1 MRAKR
6 SRLFVWLGSVLL
18 VGLAVAGFVVS
29 SRAHGIDKSD
39 DIPLAEVKRGDLE
52 LQVRGT
58 AELRASHAMML
69 TAPAIGGDALQ
80 ITQLARTGAP
90 VKKGDLVMEFDPS
103 EQRYKLEQNRSELL
117 QAEQEITKAKA
128 DAIVLGA
135 QDKVAL
141 LKAQYGVRKA
151 ELEVKKKELVSTID
165 GEKNQLALEQA
176 QRTLTESE
184 NDLESHKTSGQAAVF
199 LAQEK
204 YNKAKLAMDQAQ
216 ENLGKMRVTAPIDGL
231 VSIQKNMNASGG
243 FFFTGMSLPDYHAG
257 DQVQAG
263 SSIAQVVDPM
273 GMDLI
278 AKVGERERSNLMPGQ
293 AVDVQFDALPGHTC
307 KGKVKSVGGMS
318 MHQFFDSSNP
328 GGFDVSIQLAD
339 TDPRLRSGFT
349 AQVVFLGN
357 KQNNVMYVPRQAVF
371 LKDGKRIVY
380 ARKADGYD
388 QREVKIQSE
397 TESRAAI
404 TGLEEG
410 TRVALIDP
418 TATRKTTGSSVASPG
433 LGATP

>member
-1 MRAKR
+1 MRTKR
-6 SRLFVWLGSVLL
+6 SRLLVWLGSVLL

-29 SRAHGIDKSD
+29 SRAHVVDKSD
-39 DIPLAEVKRGDLE
+39 EIPLAEVKRGDLE
-52 LQVRGT
+52 LQVRAT
-58 AELRASHAMML
+58 AELRASHAIML

-90 VKKGDLVMEFDPS
+90 VKKGDLIIEFDPS

-128 DAIVLGA
+128 DAVVLGA

-141 LKAQYGVRKA
+141 LKAKYGVRKA
-151 ELEVKKKELVSTID
+151 ELEVKKNELVSKID

-176 QRTLTESE
+176 QRTLEESE
-184 NDLESHKTSGQAAVF
+184 KDLESHKTSGQAAVF

-204 YNKAKLAMDQAQ
+204 YNKAKLAMDQAR
-216 ENLGKMRVTAPIDGL
+216 ENLDKMQVTAPIDGL

-263 SSIAQVVDPM
+263 SSIAQVVDPR
-273 GMDLI
+273 GMELI
-278 AKVGERERSNLMPGQ
+278 SKIGEQEHSNLMAGQ
-293 AVDVQFDALPGHTC
+293 AVDVRFDALPAHVY
-307 KGKVKSVGGMS
+307 KGTVKSVGGMS
-318 MHQFFDSSNP
+318 MRQFFDSSNP
-328 GGFDVSIQLAD
+328 GGFDVSIQLAE

-357 KQNNVMYVPRQAVF
+357 NQKNVMYIPRQAVF

-380 ARKADGYD
+380 ARKANGYD
-388 QREVKIQSE
+388 QREVKILSE

-404 TGLEEG
+404 TGLAEG
-410 TRVALIDP
+410 VQIALIDP
-418 TATRKTTGSSVASPG
+418 TATRKSTASGSAGPG